1 MSQQSCRCRNCG
13 SIDHNSWDCH
23 EQKNV
28 TAQIRC
34 SNCGGMGHIS
44 LDCKATTFTPQENSA
59 TMDKEVSAVRCEVLF
74 VEYKLLY
81 LYMA

>member
-1 MSQQSCRCRNCG
+1 M
-13 SIDHNSWDCH
+13 
-23 EQKNV
+23 

-59 TMDKEVSAVRCEVLF
+59 TMDKEVSSVRCEVFSRIQITLTVYDIDIF
-74 VEYKLLY
+74 GDFGLNLAIFEFKR
-81 LYMA
+81 